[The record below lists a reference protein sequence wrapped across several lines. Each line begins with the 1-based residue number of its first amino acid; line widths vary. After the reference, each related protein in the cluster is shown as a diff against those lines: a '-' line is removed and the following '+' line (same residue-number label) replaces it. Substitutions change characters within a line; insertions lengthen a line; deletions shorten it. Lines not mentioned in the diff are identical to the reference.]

1 MKRKA
6 LSMMLATAMIAT
18 LFAGCGNAG
27 TGNTSST
34 TDAGSK
40 DAVAATE
47 KADDKE
53 LKNEI
58 AAGGGSVY
66 YLNFKPE
73 QDADWQK
80 LAADY
85 TAQTGTE
92 VTVITAADG
101 TYEQTLK
108 SEMAKEKAP
117 TLFQVNGP
125 VGLAN
130 WKDYCMGFI
139 RQRDLYT
146 FNQ

>member
-73 QDADWQK
+73 QDAD
-80 LAADY
+80 
-85 TAQTGTE
+85 
-92 VTVITAADG
+92 
-101 TYEQTLK
+101 
-108 SEMAKEKAP
+108 
-117 TLFQVNGP
+117 
-125 VGLAN
+125 
-130 WKDYCMGFI
+130 
-139 RQRDLYT
+139 
-146 FNQ
+146 